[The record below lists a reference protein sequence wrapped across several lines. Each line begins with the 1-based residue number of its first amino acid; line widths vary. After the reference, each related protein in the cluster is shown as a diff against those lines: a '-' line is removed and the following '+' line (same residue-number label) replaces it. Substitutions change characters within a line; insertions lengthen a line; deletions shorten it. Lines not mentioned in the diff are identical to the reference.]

1 MSLRFR
7 LNLMITLAMLA
18 VIGAGTLFGV
28 ERARRAVLDEVGS
41 SLALAMR
48 LVELGLMQADGG
60 KGLSME
66 WLGQLAH
73 LEGSRH
79 LRIQVEGMAEP
90 RQALAPAVDAAVEA
104 VPAWFA
110 QAVAPPPRLVEKRLR
125 NVAGQPFRIA
135 VQADPRAEIAEAWGE
150 TRDFF
155 CLLAAL
161 VISVYGLVHV
171 SLGRAFA
178 SVAAILNGLEGI
190 EQGDFSRRLPELAS
204 PEFSRIAQAFNY
216 MARAL
221 EKARDDN
228 RALARHSLAIQEEER
243 RHIAQE
249 LHDEL
254 GQSLSAIKA
263 MAASLRQPPAEALLR
278 QAGDAIIAT
287 CDHLFGV
294 VRGMMRCLRPA
305 LLDELGLSA
314 ALEDLVDGWRARCPG
329 IAWEFRSEAGVDA
342 CSGNAR
348 IHLFRLVQEGVTNA
362 VKHAEAARIT
372 IRLQRLDEGIG
383 LEVRDDGRGFDPG
396 QPSLGFGLLG
406 MRERVASL
414 GGGFRIDSRLG
425 AGTAVAATIPC
436 REWAP

>member
-1 MSLRFR
+1 
-7 LNLMITLAMLA
+7 MITLAMLA
-18 VIGAGTLFGV
+18 IIGAGTLFGV
-28 ERARRAVLDEVGS
+28 DRARRAVLDEVGS

-66 WLGQLAH
+66 WLGQLAR

-79 LRIQVEGMAEP
+79 LRIQVEGMAQP
-90 RQALAPAVDAAVEA
+90 PQPAPPSPAEA

-110 QAVAPPPRLVEKRLR
+110 RAVAPPPRLVEKRLR

-150 TRDFF
+150 TRDLF

-161 VISVYGLVHV
+161 AAAVYLLVYI

-190 EQGDFSRRLPELAS
+190 EQGDFSKRLPDFAT
-204 PEFSRIAQAFNY
+204 PEFARIAQAFNY
-216 MARAL
+216 MAGSL
-221 EKARDDN
+221 GKARDDN
-228 RALARHSLAIQEEER
+228 RALARHSLSIQEEER
-243 RHIAQE
+243 RFVAQE

-263 MAASLRQPPAEALLR
+263 MAASLRQPAAAALCR
-278 QAGDAIIAT
+278 QAGDGIIAT
-287 CDHLFGV
+287 CDHLFEV
-294 VRGMMRCLRPA
+294 VRRMMRSLRPS
-305 LLDELGLSA
+305 LLDELGLAA
-314 ALEDLVDGWRARCPG
+314 ALEDLVDGWRQRCPG
-329 IAWEFRSEAGVDA
+329 IAWEFHGEAGVDECA
-342 CSGNAR
+342 GSAR
-348 IHLFRLVQEGVTNA
+348 IHLFRIVQEGVTNA
-362 VKHAEAARIT
+362 VKHADAARIT
-372 IRLQRLDEGIG
+372 VRLQRLDDAIR

-396 QPSLGFGLLG
+396 RPSAGFGLLG

-414 GGGFRIDSRLG
+414 GGQFRIASQPG
-425 AGTAVAATIPC
+425 AGTVLAANIPC
-436 REWAP
+436 REPAP